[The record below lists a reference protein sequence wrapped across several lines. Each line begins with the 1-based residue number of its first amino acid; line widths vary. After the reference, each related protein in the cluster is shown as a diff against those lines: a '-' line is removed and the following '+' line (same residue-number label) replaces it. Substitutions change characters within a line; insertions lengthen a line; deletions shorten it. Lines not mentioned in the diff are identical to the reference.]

1 MGGRGGG
8 RGAWESEQ
16 GTDVDAQG
24 LRGAGGM
31 APKGWNGLAADAGG
45 SRARAVSELTGRPA
59 HVAAPGIKVRGP
71 RIQNSLTPG
80 RPHCSSPVRPRHRA
94 DGRGLSKP

>member
-31 APKGWNGLAADAGG
+31 APRAGTALQQMREEAGLVPCPSSEGG
-45 SRARAVSELTGRPA
+45 LLAWL
-59 HVAAPGIKVRGP
+59 
-71 RIQNSLTPG
+71 L
-80 RPHCSSPVRPRHRA
+80 
-94 DGRGLSKP
+94 RGLKFVVPESRTR